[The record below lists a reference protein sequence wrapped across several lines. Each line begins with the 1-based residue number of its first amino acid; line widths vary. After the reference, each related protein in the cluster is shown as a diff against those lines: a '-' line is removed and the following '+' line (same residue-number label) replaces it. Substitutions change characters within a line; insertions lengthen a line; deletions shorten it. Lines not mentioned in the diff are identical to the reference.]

1 MEFTDVIAT
10 IPPVLIQF
18 GMTVAFAFVVGLEFR
33 RYHQINQYQLHFGST
48 RTFVL
53 IAILGFLLFSLDLEK
68 RLFAAGFLLLGAS
81 LLIYY
86 WHLASKGIL
95 SIFSLLL
102 AVLIYLI
109 GPIAITFPNWFL
121 VLFIVVL
128 VLMLSEKPGIHRFS
142 DQLANDEVATLAKF
156 LIISGV
162 ILPLLPDH
170 PIAPALPVTYYKVWL
185 AVIIVSGFSY
195 FSYLVHSYF
204 YKNRGL
210 MITAVLGGLYSST
223 VATIIIGRHAR
234 SLAGAESHVSAAL
247 ITATTMMYLRLL
259 AIIFLFDPE
268 AGSRL
273 LPPFATIIVLS
284 VIAVAVLT
292 HFEKKRPLAADAID
306 VRHPLELST
315 ATLFAGLFMAFT
327 FATQYTIS
335 HFGLPGL
342 NFLAILVGLTDIDP
356 FILSLL
362 SGKFLVSE
370 SAIVAAV
377 VLASGSNNL
386 LKAAYAIFFARNTSV
401 RFGALWLSVLFLA
414 SIAYAYV
421 VID

>member
-1 MEFTDVIAT
+1 MEFTDLIAT

-53 IAILGFLLFSLDLEK
+53 IAIQGFMLFSLDSGKL
-68 RLFAAGFLLLGAS
+68 LFASGFLLLGAS

-95 SIFSLLL
+95 SIFSPLL
-102 AVLIYLI
+102 ALLIYLI

-128 VLMLSEKPGIHRFS
+128 VLMLSEKPEIHRFS
-142 DQLANDEVATLAKF
+142 DKLANDEVATLAKF

-162 ILPLLPDH
+162 ILPLLPDQ

-195 FSYLVHSYF
+195 FSYLVHNYF
-204 YKNRGL
+204 YKSRGL
-210 MITAVLGGLYSST
+210 MITAVLAGLYSST
-223 VATIIIGRHAR
+223 VATIIIGRRAR
-234 SLAGAESHVSAAL
+234 GLATAESYVSAAL

-259 AIIFLFDPE
+259 AIIFLFDSE
-268 AGSRL
+268 VGSGLL
-273 LPPFATIIVLS
+273 LPFASIIVLS
-284 VIAVAVLT
+284 VIAIAALVHYKKERPPGTDAV
-292 HFEKKRPLAADAID
+292 D
-306 VRHPLELST
+306 VSHPLELST
-315 ATLFAGLFMAFT
+315 AVLFAVLFMVFT
-327 FATQYTIS
+327 FVTQYVIS
-335 HFGLPGL
+335 HFGHTGL
-342 NFLAILVGLTDIDP
+342 NFLAIVAGLTDIDP

-362 SGKFLVSE
+362 SGKFPVSE
-370 SAIVAAV
+370 LAIVAAI

-386 LKAAYAIFFARNTSV
+386 LKAAYAVFFARNVSV
-401 RFGALWLSVLFLA
+401 RFGAIWLTVLFWA
-414 SIAYAYV
+414 SIAYAYAL
-421 VID
+421 IA